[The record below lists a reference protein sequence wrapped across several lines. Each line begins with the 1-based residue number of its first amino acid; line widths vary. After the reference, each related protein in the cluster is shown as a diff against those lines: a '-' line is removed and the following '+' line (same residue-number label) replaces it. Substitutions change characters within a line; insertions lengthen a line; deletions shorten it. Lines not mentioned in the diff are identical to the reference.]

1 MRELAGKTEVEKNSI
16 SVLDGKKK
24 ILRAESSF
32 ITDVHVLVEK

>member
-24 ILRAESSF
+24 NTESRIF